1 MGGKMAETANQAY
14 EVAQWIKSENP
25 DAELILKAQVHAGG
39 RGKGSF
45 DSGLKGGVQICDTPE
60 EVRDYTKQML
70 GYNLVTHQTGPEGQL
85 CQKVLVNEG
94 ITIDSE
100 KYLAII
106 MDRETDGPCIVASPK
121 GGMDIEEVAENDPD
135 SIHTVI
141 IDPRAGIQ
149 SEQSEQVARALEFPE
164 HKIAMA
170 QHEIESL
177 YNLFMDTDATQVE
190 INPFAEGGVPGGE
203 QDQIFCVDAKL
214 NFDDNAMF
222 RQKEVFAMRDFSCR
236 FALAS
241 FFFNFFFFIF
251 LYFFLPT
258 TFFLA
263 FFTALEA
270 AFNAFLAFL
279 APAFVL
285 VFNKAFVA
293 AFLTFRALLRAF
305 SADALALSSSLSPS
319 SLSVPPC

>member
-1 MGGKMAETANQAY
+1 MLASVCRSVRVPVRQLAPAAASAGAARFLNLHEYQSKDMLENFNVRVQKGKMANTANEAY
-14 EVAQWIKSENP
+14 EVAKWIKSENP

-60 EVRDYTKQML
+60 QVRDFTKQML

-100 KYLAII
+100 KYLAIV

-149 SEQSEQVARALEFPE
+149 PAESEQA
-164 HKIAMA
+164 
-170 QHEIESL
+170 
-177 YNLFMDTDATQVE
+177 
-190 INPFAEGGVPGGE
+190 
-203 QDQIFCVDAKL
+203 
-214 NFDDNAMF
+214 
-222 RQKEVFAMRDFSCR
+222 
-236 FALAS
+236 
-241 FFFNFFFFIF
+241 
-251 LYFFLPT
+251 
-258 TFFLA
+258 
-263 FFTALEA
+263 
-270 AFNAFLAFL
+270 
-279 APAFVL
+279 
-285 VFNKAFVA
+285 
-293 AFLTFRALLRAF
+293 
-305 SADALALSSSLSPS
+305 
-319 SLSVPPC
+319 